1 MPRPHRV
8 MLITLAASL
17 LAVGCTE
24 GARDSQADGQGGGD
38 TLRVA
43 PPTGM
48 KDRDRGNV
56 QAVFDSVRAGE
67 TVVFDAGM
75 YVLGE
80 GVHLRVPDVTVL
92 GHPEGTVLR
101 GCDPEAFEVDEE
113 EFLSVVFGCTGFFVQ
128 AERQTI
134 RDLTF
139 EYAWHGIVIGP
150 YPSTPEEAAA
160 TQGILAPAPS
170 GGQRI
175 EGNTFRATP
184 NGMRVMG
191 MGDEVSV
198 VRDNDFIDVFHAIGI
213 YGPPLHFVGNRVTVE
228 EPGRVPTSGHPGSAI
243 LVSPQHTDCSGHV
256 IAENTVEG
264 YPGAIY
270 VLAARGQT
278 CRDVEIRDNIIRV
291 AAVPVPP
298 GWVTPVPPGEDP
310 TMVGVPIT
318 LSTSSWTPPG
328 REGELPEGVVEGIM
342 VRGNRVEGA
351 DGIGILVNGRRSR
364 ISNNIIT
371 DIRRR
376 APFPGINWDPSLV
389 TWDVGNGS
397 GIWVS
402 PRARENEITRNV
414 FEGVAGASIT
424 LEGGE
429 NLVEFISP
437 ADSALDLGTANR
449 ILRVPRTP

>member
-1 MPRPHRV
+1 MV
-8 MLITLAASL
+8 SM
-17 LAVGCTE
+17 GC
-24 GARDSQADGQGGGD
+24 ADEPPEAEPGVRGGGD
-38 TLRVA
+38 TVWIA
-43 PPTGM
+43 PPTGV
-48 KDRDRGNV
+48 KDRDRANV
-56 QAVFDSVRAGE
+56 QAVLDSVRPGD
-67 TVVFDAGM
+67 TVLFDAGM

-80 GVHLRVPDVTVL
+80 GVYLRVPDVTVL

-101 GCDPEAFEVDEE
+101 GCEPEAFEVEE
-113 EFLSVVFGCTGFFVQ
+113 ADFLSLVFGCTGFFVQ

-139 EYAWHGIVIGP
+139 EYAWHGMVVGP

-160 TQGILAPAPS
+160 TEGILAPAPA

-191 MGDEVSV
+191 MGDDVSV

-213 YGPPLHFVGNRVTVE
+213 YGPPLHFLDNRVTVT

-256 IAENTVEG
+256 VAGNTVEG

-270 VLAARGQT
+270 VLAPFGTT
-278 CRDVEIRDNIIRV
+278 CRNVEIRDNEIRV
-291 AAVPVPP
+291 APVPVPP

-318 LSTSSWTPPG
+318 LSVSGWAPPG
-328 REGELPEGVVEGIM
+328 VEGEPSEGVVEGVSIQ
-342 VRGNRVEGA
+342 GNRVEGA
-351 DGIGILVNGRRSR
+351 DGIGILVNGVRNR
-364 ISNNIIT
+364 ISDNIVT

-389 TWDVGNGS
+389 TWEAGNGS

-402 PRARENEITRNV
+402 PRSRENEITRNV
-414 FEGVAGASIT
+414 FERVAGASIT
-424 LEGGE
+424 LEGGQ
-429 NLVEFISP
+429 NRVELLSP
-437 ADSALDLGTANR
+437 GDSVLDLGTGNQ
-449 ILRVPRTP
+449 ILRAPRDR